1 MAKLP
6 KPLRDL
12 LKLDPKLKG
21 SYETLLAEVQQAAS
35 ILKTGALKA
44 AYTELI
50 DNWIADK
57 GKQSLERKLDVAFKE
72 KTRFHANRIAQTEL
86 ARAHQ
91 DKVGTEFMLDDTI
104 SVVQVVMAPKHP
116 LTDICDYHAKA
127 NLFNLGPGCYP
138 KAKAPKP
145 VFHPFC
151 RCVVRSRP
159 DLSAV
164 KASEVP
170 GGEAAHLRTLP
181 IGDAARMVGSRAKL
195 QRVLNGTSLDD
206 VLNTGKDQAYH
217 LKRLGDNGPMI
228 KMMTGL
234 IQSAKL
240 APGPIADRLQ
250 SLWVNPGKFAKHV
263 AKRIQEGSISDASDY
278 ARKTFDVLANASSIT
293 IVSPLDAK
301 MLQTGKIQVQ
311 FNEWIVLISERGSI
325 VTSYPFV
332 KEKITFEQ
340 RHFDAGDKLNEYS
353 IPHNYRTAL
362 KELFGAG

>member
-1 MAKLP
+1 MDPSDENIDPLLDAQAAAIAAIAAMAQTAFDTLLQLIAAGVSPSKAVKQVQETFNGAFQAQLQQAFSAVMAQPVSAAQIAKLPISGLPLSARLYRQVQQTSMEVESLVKAHAKGMHDARALAIRIYDGYDPKDGIQRPIEQRSMAKLP

-57 GKQSLERKLDVAFKE
+57 GQKSLERKLDVAFKE

-145 VFHPFC
+145 VFHSFC
-151 RCVVRSRP
+151 RCIVRSRP
-159 DLSAV
+159 DLSA
-164 KASEVP
+164 AIAREVP
-170 GGEAAHLRTLP
+170 GAEAAHLRTLP
-181 IGDAARMVGSRAKL
+181 IGDAARMVGSRDKL
-195 QRVLNGTSLDD
+195 QRVLNC
-206 VLNTGKDQAYH
+206 VF
-217 LKRLGDNGPMI
+217 R
-228 KMMTGL
+228 
-234 IQSAKL
+234 
-240 APGPIADRLQ
+240 
-250 SLWVNPGKFAKHV
+250 
-263 AKRIQEGSISDASDY
+263 
-278 ARKTFDVLANASSIT
+278 
-293 IVSPLDAK
+293 
-301 MLQTGKIQVQ
+301 
-311 FNEWIVLISERGSI
+311 
-325 VTSYPFV
+325 
-332 KEKITFEQ
+332 
-340 RHFDAGDKLNEYS
+340 
-353 IPHNYRTAL
+353 
-362 KELFGAG
+362 